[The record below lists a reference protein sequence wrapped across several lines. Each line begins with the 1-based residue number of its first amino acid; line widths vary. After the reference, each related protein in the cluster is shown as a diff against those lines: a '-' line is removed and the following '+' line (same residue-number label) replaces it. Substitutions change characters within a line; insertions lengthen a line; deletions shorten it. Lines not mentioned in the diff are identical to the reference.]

1 MTFSNLKKTRSTANV
16 RAKSSVTRRDFIR
29 FLGYCTAGFPLGKL
43 GVGLTGAAFLPGC
56 TTTSKG
62 TSEAKA
68 AAKEVSTEGAKLP
81 FQQLGP
87 VSEDKLSLVEGMEYQ
102 VLAKW
107 NDVINSRGQKFGINN
122 DFNAFIPHE
131 GLDEGFL
138 CVNHEYP
145 SPVLQYPIA
154 PEVYKN
160 RSEVEKTKEQIRIEQ
175 LSVGVSILK
184 IRQKRDLSEVGG
196 GHWYIVQNSPHN
208 RRIDALTPIPF
219 ANNVKIGGSKAA
231 IGTLSNCA
239 GGVTPWGTYL
249 SCEENYDQFFGEV
262 DYEKGN
268 GRVYPSEAWGWWK
281 KVEANPEHY
290 GWVVEINPKT
300 GAAKKLTALGRFAHE
315 SATVVPL
322 ADGRCVVYSGDDSAD
337 RCLYKF
343 IADRPGS
350 LETGRLYVANMEKGE
365 WTPLIWEDSSI
376 LKKHFSSQ
384 LEVLIRARE
393 ASLLVGGTRLD
404 RPEDVER
411 DPNTGAIIVALTN
424 NKKKGNVYGSLLKI
438 VEENNNHASLRFQHS
453 TLLLGGPATGV
464 SCPDNMAFDPSGNLW
479 VTTDMNGRDVNKGA
493 YVGFGNNALFV
504 VPKSGAHGGLPL
516 KVASAP
522 HDAELTGPWFAPDGK
537 TLFLSVQH
545 PGEESR
551 PGQPTSHW
559 PLGGDALPHSAV
571 VTIRGPMLEEITS
584 GRAFNFKG

>member
-1 MTFSNLKKTRSTANV
+1 MKPSKSKPSVSNQNV
-16 RAKSSVTRRDFIR
+16 RTRTAVNRRDFIR
-29 FLGYCTAGFPLGKL
+29 FLGYSTAALPLGGL
-43 GVGLTGAAFLPGC
+43 GLASASLISGC
-56 TTTSKG
+56 TTTG
-62 TSEAKA
+62 TNPSLNA
-68 AAKEVSTEGAKLP
+68 AAKGQPLNSAKLP
-81 FQQLGP
+81 FQPLGA
-87 VSEDKLSLVEGMEYQ
+87 VSEDQLSLIDGMDFR
-102 VLAKW
+102 VLVKW
-107 NDVINSRGQKFGINN
+107 NDVINSRGAKFGINN
-122 DFNAFIPHE
+122 DFNAFIPNE
-131 GLDEGFL
+131 GPDEGFL

-145 SPVLQYPIA
+145 SPVLQYAIA
-154 PEVYKN
+154 PEAYRN
-160 RSEVEKTKEQIRIEQ
+160 RSDIEKTKEQIRIEQ
-175 LSVGVSILK
+175 QSVGVSILK
-184 IRQKRDLSEVGG
+184 VRQRRDLSEADG
-196 GHWYIVQNSPHN
+196 GHWYVVQNSSHN

-219 ANNVKIGGSKAA
+219 ANNVKIGGSKTA

-249 SCEENYDQFFGEV
+249 SCEENYDQFWGEV

-268 GRVYPSEAWGWWK
+268 GRIYPNEAWGWWK

-322 ADGRCVVYSGDDSAD
+322 PDGRCVVYSGDDTAD

-350 LETGRLYVANMEKGE
+350 LETGRLYVANLDTGT
-365 WTPLIWEDSSI
+365 WVPLIWEDSAL

-393 ASLLVGGTRLD
+393 ASLLVGGTKLD

-424 NKKKGNVYGSLLKI
+424 NKKKGNIYGSLLKI
-438 VEENNNHASLRFQHS
+438 VEENNSPASLRFTHS
-453 TLLLGGPATGV
+453 TLLLGGPTTGV
-464 SCPDNMAFDPSGNLW
+464 SCPDNMAFDPAGNLW
-479 VTTDMNGRDVNKGA
+479 LTTDMGGRDMNKGH
-493 YVGFGNNALFV
+493 YEGFGNNALFV
-504 VPKSGAHGGLPL
+504 VPKAGPLAGSAL
-516 KVASAP
+516 KVVSAP
-522 HDAELTGPWFAPDGK
+522 TDAELTGPWFAPDGK

-551 PGQPTSHW
+551 PGQYTSHW
-559 PLGGDALPHSAV
+559 PLGGDSLPHSAV

-584 GRAFNFKG
+584 GRAFASKS